1 MLYAESTLNID
12 HLYKVFN
19 IVTIV
24 KKGRIH
30 NECNAIPIV

>member
-19 IVTIV
+19 IVTIL
-24 KKGRIH
+24 KKGSYT
-30 NECNAIPIV
+30 